1 MRYNFV
7 QVEGSPYISFIA
19 YGDRHWSALL
29 PSGRNLKR
37 IYDGLR
43 KDIFME
49 ILFGVFAVF
58 GLSINSSLN
67 AYIPLLV
74 ISLLIWRLWWQ
85 ANASQVSCVYGVQIP
100 CNNH

>member
-1 MRYNFV
+1 
-7 QVEGSPYISFIA
+7 
-19 YGDRHWSALL
+19 
-29 PSGRNLKR
+29 
-37 IYDGLR
+37 
-43 KDIFME
+43 ME

-58 GLSINSSLN
+58 GLSINPSLN
-67 AYIPLLV
+67 AYILLLV